1 MKPFIWPITLQIIGI
16 LVMIAEIFIPS
27 LGLLTVISLGL
38 IFYSLFIV
46 FSQISSFAGMVLLGV
61 DIIFIPILIIVGLK
75 LMAKSPLA
83 LKKQL
88 SSQSGVVSQKEA
100 IETLLKKEGKAVTDL
115 RPAGIALINDE
126 RMDVVTDGEYIDA
139 GMPVVVTDV
148 SGNRIVVEHS
158 IDNN

>member
-1 MKPFIWPITLQIIGI
+1 MKPFIWPVLLQAIGI

-38 IFYSLFIV
+38 IFYSLYIV
-46 FSQISSFAGMVLLGV
+46 FTQISSFAGMVLLGV

-88 SSQSGVVSQKEA
+88 SSQNGVISQKEA
-100 IETLLKKEGKAVTDL
+100 IETLLNKKGKAVTDL
-115 RPAGIALINDE
+115 RPAGIALINEE

-139 GMPVVVTDV
+139 GMSVVVTDV
-148 SGNRIVVEHS
+148 SGNRIVVERS
-158 IDNN
+158 DDND

>member
-1 MKPFIWPITLQIIGI
+1 MKPFIWPVLLQVIGI

-38 IFYSLFIV
+38 IFYSLYIV
-46 FSQISSFAGMVLLGV
+46 FTQISSFAGMVLLGV
-61 DIIFIPILIIVGLK
+61 DIIFIPILIILGIK

-88 SSQSGVVSQKEA
+88 SRQDGVVSQKEA
-100 IETLLKKEGKAVTDL
+100 RVKLLHMIGSAITDL
-115 RPAGIALINDE
+115 RPAGIALINNE

-139 GMPVVVTDV
+139 GMPVIVTDV
-148 SGNRIVVEHS
+148 SGNRIVVERS
-158 IDNN
+158 DNSD